1 MQTMYYKENTN
12 LTPKAPMLKVSF
24 PEGFMKRRVKRLQIT
39 ELSKYTISAS
49 LSFPQVPLPLA
60 AVRIP
65 FLFPLRPIPHSLLGN
80 ASSTPV
86 QLSSPSSKI
95 FTVVTYLRDYRLI
108 TPRTAYKKRFVWPV
122 FQNFKLV
129 PGFTPSRLHIQI

>member
-1 MQTMYYKENTN
+1 MQAMYYKESTN

-49 LSFPQVPLPLA
+49 LSFPRVPLPLA

-65 FLFPLRPIPHSLLGN
+65 FLLPLCPIPHSLLGN
-80 ASSTPV
+80 SSSTPV
-86 QLSSPSSKI
+86 QLSPPSSKI

-108 TPRTAYKKRFVWPV
+108 TPSTAYEKCFVWPV
-122 FQNFKLV
+122 FQNFKLGPV
-129 PGFTPSRLHIQI
+129 FTPSRLHIQI